1 MMTRF
6 QYRELDNSLV
16 SFELIKRESEKYWE
30 SIELELYWGYQIQQG
45 SRWKQGLTEQ
55 QLADFQQQVGIQF
68 SESLKNYYR
77 TMNGLDKPG
86 LDTCGGEGEVEFGPT
101 FYSYP
106 EDVARIKD
114 YIAWVSED
122 NHVAKEAANSLVPA
136 VFPYYAH
143 RFLILDEEEKV
154 LSMRG
159 SDIIFW
165 AENLSKGIAN
175 DIFSFRSRVNSKKV
189 NKNSFWNREALALEE
204 IRKKS
209 FLNRG

>member
-1 MMTRF
+1 MTRF
-6 QYRELDNSLV
+6 QYRKLDNSLA
-16 SFELIKRESEKYWE
+16 SFEFIKRESEKYWE
-30 SIELELYWGYQIQQG
+30 SIELELCWGYQIQQG
-45 SRWKQGLTEQ
+45 SRWKQGLVEQ
-55 QLADFQQQVGIQF
+55 QLADFQQQVGVQF

-106 EDVARIKD
+106 DDVARIKD
-114 YIAWVSED
+114 YIAWVIED
-122 NHVAKEAANSLVPA
+122 NHVAKEAAHSLVPA
-136 VFPYYAH
+136 VFPYYGHA
-143 RFLILDEEEKV
+143 FLILDKEERV

-175 DIFSFRSRVNSKKV
+175 VIFSFGSRVDLEKV
-189 NKNSFWNREALALEE
+189 NENSFWNKKALVLEE
-204 IRKKS
+204 IRKRS
-209 FLNRG
+209 FLNQG